1 MRFDPLNN
9 FRRAGHTLIEMM
21 FALAILV
28 VVVMALLA
36 ANYLGMS
43 QSQWVESKC
52 GASDSS
58 RRLLNQFPV
67 DVKSSKMWLLGNMS
81 GTNFLV
87 NTNSSQGTA
96 VELFETTNGSQ
107 AIVYYFDLGNTN
119 NNDGHLLRTVSTN
132 WNPVIVASN
141 LVNWLGLGYSFNV
154 EDYTGNPFTNDANN
168 NSYKSIIHLDLQFC
182 LFRYPL
188 TSVGTNGLYDYY
200 KIEFRATPH
209 LPE

>member
-1 MRFDPLNN
+1 
-9 FRRAGHTLIEMM
+9 
-21 FALAILV
+21 
-28 VVVMALLA
+28 
-36 ANYLGMS
+36 
-43 QSQWVESKC
+43 VESKC

-67 DVKSSKMWLLGNMS
+67 DVKSSKMWLLGNIS

>member
-1 MRFDPLNN
+1 MNLFPSNN
-9 FRRAGHTLIEMM
+9 FPRAGHTLVEMM
-21 FALAILV
+21 FALGILV
-28 VVVMALLA
+28 TVVMALLA

-67 DVKSSKMWLLGNMS
+67 DVKSSKMWLLGNIS
-81 GTNFLV
+81 GTNFLI

-107 AIVYYFDLGNTN
+107 GIIYYFDLSNSN
-119 NNDGHLLRTVSTN
+119 NNDGHLLRTASTN
-132 WNPVIVASN
+132 WNPVVVASN
-141 LVNWLGLGYSFNV
+141 LVNWLGMGYSFNV
-154 EDYTGNPFTNDANN
+154 EDYTGNPATNGANN
-168 NSYKSIIHLDLQFC
+168 NSYKSLIHLDLQFC

-188 TSVGTNGLYDYY
+188 TQVGTNGLYDYY